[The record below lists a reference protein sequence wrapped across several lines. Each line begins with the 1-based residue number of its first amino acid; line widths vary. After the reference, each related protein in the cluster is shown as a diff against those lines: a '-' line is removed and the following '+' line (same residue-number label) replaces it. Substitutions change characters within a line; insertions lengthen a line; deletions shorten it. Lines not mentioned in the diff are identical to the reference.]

1 MPLTAKC
8 KYSTPLRLET
18 WFKVSQ
24 RSAVLLSGQRGCL
37 GDGKQRGRAGEDER
51 KRITEGVQTQ
61 PAATRSG
68 ACPAPEFG
76 NNSETKTEE

>member
-8 KYSTPLRLET
+8 KSSTPLRLET

-24 RSAVLLSGQRGCL
+24 RSAVLSGQRGCL
-37 GDGKQRGRAGEDER
+37 EDGKQRGRQEKMSEKGLQKAY
-51 KRITEGVQTQ
+51 KHSLQ
-61 PAATRSG
+61 PHDLALLR
-68 ACPAPEFG
+68 APEFG